1 MNQNRKIK
9 QIKEENYYTPP
20 VNIEP
25 FVNPFLRL
33 SDNQVLNKLLHNTL
47 PGSGTSNEPTSDTVP
62 SSAHGSI
69 RQTYPYSNQE
79 GDVIIDGDPGNN
91 RGELNNPTTVTAP
104 GGNDDSEFEPPVRR
118 DPDDDSDLPLR
129 DGESRDPELPNRRRA
144 PDATT
149 APLPSYTEGSPNLQ
163 AQLVAWQTNN
173 DPNVVPDVAQILNRI
188 PRINVGENDDVSF
201 MVGQPDT
208 LVVHYQNGDYQTFS
222 FGTGRMVTMNDR
234 SRTPPRS
241 DGRGEGQTF
250 LTQSETPNYPTRTP
264 P

>member
-1 MNQNRKIK
+1 MNQNKKIK
-9 QIKEENYYTPP
+9 QIKEENYYTAP

-33 SDNQVLNKLLHNTL
+33 SDNQVLNKLLTHSL
-47 PGSGTSNEPTSDTVP
+47 SGPGTSNEPSSDTVP
-62 SSAHGSI
+62 TSAHGSI
-69 RQTYPYSNQE
+69 TETYPYSNQD

-91 RGELNNPTTVTAP
+91 HGEMSNPINVIPP
-104 GGNDDSEFEPPVRR
+104 GGDDSTFEPPITR
-118 DPDDDSDLPLR
+118 DPDDDTDLPLR
-129 DGESRDPELPNRRRA
+129 DGESRGPELPNRRRA

-149 APLPSYTEGSPNLQ
+149 APLPAYTHGSPNLQ

-188 PRINVGENDDVSF
+188 PRINVGANDDVSF

-208 LVVHYQNGDYQTFS
+208 LVVHYQNGDYQTFT
-222 FGTGRMVTMNDR
+222 FGTGRMVSLNDR

-250 LTQSETPNYPTRTP
+250 ITQSETPRYPTRTP